1 MGYPRIIGFMDSY
14 TIGDSV
20 SNIIRNDLFTEYL
33 APEVL
38 LRQAPGIE
46 ADFYSLGMIMYEMM
60 VGKVNIYK
68 KYFELK

>member
-1 MGYPRIIGFMDSY
+1 
-14 TIGDSV
+14 
-20 SNIIRNDLFTEYL
+20 L